1 MSPLVLY
8 ILPAV
13 IAFLTS
19 FMVGRLLCTQKL
31 AGYFIDDVGGKK
43 LHQRAV
49 PASGGIAL
57 IIGVVLPIV
66 LFDQII
72 INSAYFY
79 FIMGGIG
86 MFVLGLVDDLK
97 PLGWLLKLLFQI
109 AIITAVV
116 VLGDLRLESVLLEH
130 SFFRLPYALS
140 VLISV
145 VMITFLTNAFNFI
158 DGVDGLATAVALIF
172 ILGLLY
178 FQTTF
183 SGVFLM
189 CMAAALF
196 GFRQLNR
203 EPAALFMGDSGSL
216 FIGFCCACLGIFFL
230 EADLNINNTQL
241 DSFQQRLPVLLA
253 LFWFPIADTIRVLI
267 LRLSRK
273 QALFKRD
280 KLHSYSSLLRLGYS
294 HSRIVTLVVILTLL
308 NVFGAWYLEPLLGVL
323 LFLVVQVA
331 FSIVLHFYLN
341 SLIKNFTNLKEN
353 SNG

>member
-13 IAFLTS
+13 VAFLTS

-31 AGYFIDDVGGKK
+31 AAYFIDSVGGKK
-43 LHQRAV
+43 LHQNAV

-57 IIGVVLPIV
+57 VLGVMIPVLI
-66 LFDQII
+66 FDRELIYGT
-72 INSAYFY
+72 YFY
-79 FIMGGIG
+79 FLIG
-86 MFVLGLVDDLK
+86 ATGLFLLGLIDDLK
-97 PLGWLLKLLFQI
+97 PLGWLLKLVLQI

-130 SFFRLPYALS
+130 DFIRLPYVLS
-140 VLISV
+140 VILSV
-145 VMITFLTNAFNFI
+145 VLITFLTNAFNFI
-158 DGVDGLATAVALIF
+158 DGVDGLATAVALVF

-178 FQTTF
+178 FQTPF

-216 FIGFCCACLGIFFL
+216 FIGFSCACLAIFFL
-230 EADLNINNTQL
+230 EADLSINNTQL
-241 DSFQQRLPVLLA
+241 DSFQQRLPILLA
-253 LFWFPIADTIRVLI
+253 LFWFPIADTIRVLV

-280 KLHSYSSLLRLGYS
+280 KLHSYSSLIRLGYG
-294 HSRIVTLVVILTLL
+294 HSRIVTIVVVMTLL

-323 LFLVVQVA
+323 FFLLIQVA

-341 SLIKNFTNLKEN
+341 NLIKNFTNSKEN
-353 SNG
+353 NNG

>member
-13 IAFLTS
+13 VAFLTS

-31 AGYFIDDVGGKK
+31 AAHFIDNISGKK
-43 LHQRAV
+43 LHQNAV

-57 IIGVVLPIV
+57 VLGVVIPV
-66 LFDQII
+66 LIFDRELIY
-72 INSAYFY
+72 ATYFY
-79 FIMGGIG
+79 FLIG
-86 MFVLGLVDDLK
+86 AAGLFLLGLYDDLK
-97 PLGWLLKLLFQI
+97 PLGWLLKLVLQI

-130 SFFRLPYALS
+130 SFIRLPYVLLS
-140 VLISV
+140 VVL
-145 VMITFLTNAFNFI
+145 ITFLTNAFNFI
-158 DGVDGLATAVALIF
+158 DGVDGLATAVALVF

-178 FQTTF
+178 FQTPF

-216 FIGFCCACLGIFFL
+216 FIGFSCACLAIFFL
-230 EADLNINNTQL
+230 EADLSINNAQL
-241 DSFQQRLPVLLA
+241 DSFQQRLPILLA
-253 LFWFPIADTIRVLI
+253 LFWFPIADTIRVLL

-280 KLHSYSSLLRLGYS
+280 KLHSYSSLIRLGYG
-294 HSRIVTLVVILTLL
+294 HSRIVTIVVVLTLL

-323 LFLVVQVA
+323 LFFVVQVA
-331 FSIVLHFYLN
+331 FSVALHFYLN
-341 SLIKNFTNLKEN
+341 SLIKKFTNSKEN

>member
-1 MSPLVLY
+1 VSPLVLY

-13 IAFLTS
+13 AAFLTS

-31 AGYFIDDVGGKK
+31 AAYFIDNVGGKK
-43 LHQRAV
+43 LHQNAV

-57 IIGVVLPIV
+57 ILGVLIPVIIFEGTYFLCNY
-66 LFDQII
+66 LFL
-72 INSAYFY
+72 FC
-79 FIMGGIG
+79 GGIA
-86 MFVLGLVDDLK
+86 MFVLGLYDDLK
-97 PLGWLLKLLFQI
+97 PLGWLLKLLLQI

-116 VLGDLRLESVLLEH
+116 LLDDIRLESVLLEH
-130 SFFRLPYALS
+130 SFIRLPNVLSIILS
-140 VLISV
+140 VVL
-145 VMITFLTNAFNFI
+145 ITFLTNAFNFI
-158 DGVDGLATAVALIF
+158 DGVDGLATAVALVF
-172 ILGLLY
+172 VLGLLY
-178 FQTTF
+178 FQTPF

-216 FIGFCCACLGIFFL
+216 FIGFFCACLAIFFL

-253 LFWFPIADTIRVLI
+253 LFWFPIADTIRVLL

-280 KLHSYSSLLRLGYS
+280 KLHSYSSLIRLGYG
-294 HSRIVTLVVILTLL
+294 HSRIVTIVVVLTLL
-308 NVFGAWYLEPLLGVL
+308 NVFGAWYLEPLVGVL

-331 FSIVLHFYLN
+331 FSVALHFYLN
-341 SLIKNFTNLKEN
+341 SLIKNFTNQKEN
-353 SNG
+353 NNG